1 MAYSQPDVSDI
12 LRDPIE
18 FIQRMRINSKT
29 GKIIRLLP
37 NDEQVKII
45 EALDT
50 GKDLVLCKPRQIGS
64 TTIIAAY
71 LFWKAYISDEPFTVA
86 LLSHKLDSVKHIL
99 KIFRTFYENLPK
111 FLKKPLKED
120 SASKMVFHN
129 GATILCASASSRGG
143 LRSFTCKYL
152 LLSEFAFA
160 EDSDELKA
168 TAVAAVNA
176 GQMIIE
182 STANYFGDP
191 LHIELETAQR
201 GEANMSWLM
210 FPWFEHKEY
219 SSLVSNDFVPT
230 EDEQDLIDLYD
241 LSLEQIQWRRIQI
254 QKIGA
259 DKFRREYPG
268 CLSDAYSQGGDA
280 YLTEDDLRYV
290 SQVDIS
296 NERWVPL
303 SSVNRDDAYAIG
315 VDVGSGTG
323 RDYSV
328 AMVLSKMTAQPVGIF
343 RCNMT
348 TPTGLA
354 EELFSIAAEYNGAK
368 ILVEN
373 NNVGIVVNQQL
384 QGGNLWKT
392 TDDKFWTTSQTN
404 KRVAF
409 EELKEAIR
417 SGVLY
422 QIDAVT
428 LSELRSIK
436 LDKQYN
442 ISLER
447 ANGSH
452 ADSAVA
458 LALAFQC
465 LKSVHL
471 PSKSFLP
478 GWVKERKASS
488 IISNHNASA
497 TRRY

>member
-1 MAYSQPDVSDI
+1 MTDLQKI
-12 LRDPIE
+12 LNNPVE
-18 FIQRMRINSKT
+18 FISRLRINSKS
-29 GKIIRLLP
+29 GKVIKLLP
-37 NDEQVKII
+37 NDEQTKII
-45 EALDT
+45 EALET

-201 GEANMSWLM
+201 GEANYNWLM
-210 FPWFEHKEY
+210 FPWHQHAEY
-219 SSLVSNDFVPT
+219 SATPKDDFVLT
-230 EDEQDLIDLYD
+230 EDEQDLKDRYS
-241 LSLEQIQWRRIQI
+241 LSLGQLQWRRTQI
-254 QKIGA
+254 ERTTP

-268 CLSDAYSQGGDA
+268 CLADAYSQGGDA
-280 YLTEDDLRYV
+280 YLTEDDLKYV
-290 SQVDIS
+290 DSINTGTEIWTPIQNAKAEDT
-296 NERWVPL
+296 
-303 SSVNRDDAYAIG
+303 YAIG

-328 AMVLSKMTAQPVGIF
+328 AIVVSKMTNQPVGIF
-343 RCNMT
+343 RSNT
-348 TPTGLA
+348 ITPTDLA
-354 EELFSIAAEYNGAK
+354 LQLYSIAAEYNGAK

-373 NNVGIVVNQQL
+373 NNVGVVVNQNL
-384 QGGNLWKT
+384 SGANLWKT

-409 EELKEAIR
+409 EELKEGIR
-417 SGVLY
+417 TGTIN
-422 QIDAVT
+422 QIDALT
-428 LSELRSIK
+428 LAELRSIK

-447 ANGSH
+447 ANGAH

-458 LALAFQC
+458 LALAYQC
-465 LKSVHL
+465 LKIVRL
-471 PSKSFLP
+471 PTKEFLP
-478 GWVKERKASS
+478 DWIKTRRANK
-488 IISNHNASA
+488 IISRNNATSV
-497 TRRY
+497 RRY